1 MRFMLQY
8 PDTNGIATDMLD
20 CGSVA
25 EIAVAAERAGFDGLA
40 FTEHPA
46 PGARWLAAGGNRSI
60 RSSRSAALP
69 R

>member
-8 PDTNGIATDMLD
+8 PDTHGTETDMLD
-20 CGSVA
+20 CGSVP

-46 PGARWLAAGGNRSI
+46 PGAR
-60 RSSRSAALP
+60 
-69 R
+69 